1 MVDDRLCLDEL
12 RAPVIFADASVVEVA
27 LVRLEH
33 HLELR
38 VSPVL
43 QLLLVVVFRRFS
55 LVAACS
61 VALLSL
67 CVSFACPKA
76 DAQTDNAGGTGDF
89 CVDPSARHSHRFA
102 FRNQT
107 RVENLLELPGV
118 LL

>member
-1 MVDDRLCLDEL
+1 MV
-12 RAPVIFADASVVEVA
+12 SGGVVEVA

-38 VSPVL
+38 VIPVL
-43 QLLLVVVFRRFS
+43 QLLLAIVFRRFS
-55 LVAACS
+55 LVAACL

-76 DAQTDNAGGTGDF
+76 DAQADNAAGTGDF
-89 CVDPSARHSHRFA
+89 CVDPSAGHSHRFA
-102 FRNQT
+102 LRNKT

-118 LL
+118 FL